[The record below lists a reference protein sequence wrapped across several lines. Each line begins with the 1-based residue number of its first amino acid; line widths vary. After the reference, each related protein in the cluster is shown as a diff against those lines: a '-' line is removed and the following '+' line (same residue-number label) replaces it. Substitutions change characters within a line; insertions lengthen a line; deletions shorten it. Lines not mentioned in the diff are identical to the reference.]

1 MKKLIFVGAVL
12 GLLSSVSSAQSSVT
26 LYGLVDEGFDFT
38 SNVAGKRAYQMES
51 GVAQGSRWGLAG
63 KEELGGG
70 LEAVFRLENGFDVN
84 NGALDQGG
92 RMFGRQAYVGMNSAT
107 AGTLTMGRQY
117 DSVVDYVG
125 PLTANGSWGGEVFSH
140 PFDNDNT
147 DNSFRINNS
156 VKYTSPIF
164 GGLQFGGLYGF
175 SNDPGG
181 TKTNRAWSAGGSY
194 SNGPVVIGAAYLN
207 VNKQSRTTFGA
218 VTDGDPFATA
228 GWQRVAAAGVNV
240 TLGQITLGGVFSY
253 TNVHNLVG
261 FSSMIFQNYEVNAR
275 FALTPAFSLGA
286 MYDYTHVR
294 EGVST
299 GGVAKG
305 HWHEGGAMADY
316 ALSKRTDVYAQAFYQ
331 QATGAAGP
339 AWIVGTTG
347 ASSGDHQFVGRVGL
361 RHKF

>member
-1 MKKLIFVGAVL
+1 MKKIILASAA
-12 GLLSSVSSAQSSVT
+12 LSLFSSMAQAQSSVT
-26 LYGLVDEGFDFT
+26 LYGLIDEGFDFT
-38 SNVAGKRAYQMES
+38 SNVGGERAYQMVS
-51 GVAQGSRWGLAG
+51 GIAQGSRWGLKG
-63 KEELGGG
+63 TEDLGGG
-70 LEAVFRLENGFDVN
+70 LSAIFQLENGFDLN
-84 NGALDQGG
+84 NGSLGQGN
-92 RMFGRQAYVGMNSAT
+92 RMFGRQAYVGISSAT

-125 PLTANGSWGGEVFSH
+125 PLTANGSWGGQFFSH

-156 VKYTSPIF
+156 VKYTSHNY
-164 GGLQFGGLYGF
+164 GGVQFGGLYGF

-194 SNGPVVIGAAYLN
+194 SNGPLNVGAAYLN
-207 VNKQSRTTFGA
+207 VNKQARTTFGA
-218 VTDGDPFATA
+218 VTDGDPFANA
-228 GWQRVAAAGVNV
+228 GWQRVAAAGVNFTMGLV
-240 TLGQITLGGVFSY
+240 TLGGVFSY
-253 TNVHNLVG
+253 TNVHNILG
-261 FSSMIFQNYEVNAR
+261 FPSMIFQNYEVNAR
-275 FALTPAFSLGA
+275 YAVTPALSLGA

-294 EGVST
+294 QGLES

-316 ALSKRTDVYAQAFYQ
+316 ALSKRTDLYAQVFYQ

-347 ASSGDHQFVGRVGL
+347 ASSGDHQFVGRVGM
-361 RHKF
+361 RHRF

>member
-286 MYDYTHVR
+286 MYDYT
-294 EGVST
+294 
-299 GGVAKG
+299 
-305 HWHEGGAMADY
+305 M
-316 ALSKRTDVYAQAFYQ
+316 
-331 QATGAAGP
+331 
-339 AWIVGTTG
+339 
-347 ASSGDHQFVGRVGL
+347 
-361 RHKF
+361 